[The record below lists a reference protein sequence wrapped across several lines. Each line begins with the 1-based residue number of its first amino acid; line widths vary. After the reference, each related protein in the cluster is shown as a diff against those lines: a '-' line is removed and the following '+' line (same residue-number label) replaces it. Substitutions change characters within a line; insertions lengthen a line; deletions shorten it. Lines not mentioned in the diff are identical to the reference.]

1 MDKQDLLDAA
11 LDYIKTEAGKK
22 AIGVDL
28 DIENLKKVTTK
39 ETGEKPSPE
48 ALKKRLESYIPKLEK
63 FTIEGRLYDKITSE
77 PIEGAKVEPLLA
89 LGKKTFTDKN
99 GEFIIN
105 LELPVL
111 PFNNKA
117 LVESKLIYTKS
128 GYIPQ
133 YAELLTQKREVK
145 SDLKAKP
152 LINTKLAAD
161 QAVEVVKEEVYSK
174 IAEASKLASS
184 LPEKILLV
192 RRKSI
197 EKFTNAILFK
207 LLPLA
212 IGLMLIFGITKIK
225 DKNKKICPTTSQ
237 LKRAVKTRNSIAR
250 QINQIYVMVIVNVGL
265 AVLFNYIA
273 IQLRGIRMQISAL
286 PFPVAVPPGVGVPQ
300 SLLSGLQNI
309 KDILKTLADAN
320 KKLNI
325 QLIIALIFF
334 IAAMVILSMILKTV
348 DSLIF
353 ECAQDQEIELVELN
367 SAIQDLA
374 NGGDNDNGIVTPNQ
388 VAGFTLEVVELDKN
402 NIGKYKRRQAV
413 GKNSQG
419 VILVRGDQS
428 FSNDDSTLINE
439 LIFYIRS
446 NDLKAY

>member
-11 LDYIKTEAGKK
+11 LNFIKTEAGKK

-28 DIENLKKVTTK
+28 DIENLKNTTTK
-39 ETGEKPSPE
+39 ATGEKPTPE
-48 ALKKRLESYIPKLEK
+48 ALKKRLKSYIPKIEK

-105 LELPVL
+105 IELPVL

-117 LVESKLIYTKS
+117 LVESKLTYTKS

-161 QAVEVVKEEVYSK
+161 QAVEGVKEEVYSK
-174 IAEASKLASS
+174 IAEASKLAASF
-184 LPEKILLV
+184 PEKILLV
-192 RRKSI
+192 RRKAI

-212 IGLMLIFGITKIK
+212 IGLMLVFGITKIK
-225 DKNKKICPTTSQ
+225 DKNKKICPTPSQ
-237 LKRAVKTRNSIAR
+237 LKKAVKTRNSIAR

-265 AVLFNYIA
+265 AILFNYISS
-273 IQLRGIRMQISAL
+273 QLMGIRAQITSL
-286 PFPVAVPPGVGVPQ
+286 PFPVATPPGVGVPQ

-309 KDILKTLADAN
+309 KDILKTLADNN

-334 IAAMVILSMILKTV
+334 IAAMIILSIILKTV

-353 ECAQDQEIELVELN
+353 ECAQDQDIELEELN
-367 SAIQDLA
+367 PAIQDLA
-374 NGGDNDNGIVTPNQ
+374 NGDNNNIITPNQ

-402 NIGKYKRRQAV
+402 SIGKYKRRQAV

-428 FSNDDSTLINE
+428 FSNDDSALINE

>member
-48 ALKKRLESYIPKLEK
+48 ALKKRLKSYIPKIEK

-174 IAEASKLASS
+174 IAEASKLAAS

-192 RRKSI
+192 RRKAI

-225 DKNKKICPTTSQ
+225 DRNKKICPTPSQ
-237 LKRAVKTRNSIAR
+237 LKRAAKTRNSIAR

-273 IQLRGIRMQISAL
+273 IQLRGIRMQITTM

-334 IAAMVILSMILKTV
+334 IAAMIILSMIIKTV

-353 ECAQDQEIELVELN
+353 ECAKDQDIELEELN
-367 SAIQDLA
+367 PAIQDLA
-374 NGGDNDNGIVTPNQ
+374 NGDNNDIVTPNQ

-428 FSNDDSTLINE
+428 FSNDDSALINE

>member
-1 MDKQDLLDAA
+1 MTKKELLDIAI
-11 LDYIKTEAGKK
+11 DYLKTEAGKK
-22 AIGVDL
+22 ALGVGL
-28 DIENLKKVTTK
+28 DINQLISVTKTATNKEEGQKIKEQLK
-39 ETGEKPSPE
+39 
-48 ALKKRLESYIPKLEK
+48 SYVPVIEK
-63 FTIEGRLYDKITSE
+63 FDIEGRLYDKITSK
-77 PIEGAKVEPLLA
+77 PLEGVKIEPLIA

-99 GEFIIN
+99 GEFKIN
-105 LELPVL
+105 LEIPIL

-117 LVESKLIYTKS
+117 LVESKLIYTKK
-128 GYIPQ
+128 GYIPC
-133 YAELLTQKREVK
+133 YVELLTQQRQVK

-161 QAVEVVKEEVYSK
+161 QAVEELKIEVYKK
-174 IAEASKLASS
+174 IEEASKLAAS

-192 RRKSI
+192 RRKAI

-207 LLPLA
+207 LLPLG

-225 DKNKKICPTTSQ
+225 DRNKKICPTPNQ
-237 LKRAVKTRNSIAR
+237 LKRAAKKRNSIVK
-250 QINQIYVMVIVNVGL
+250 QLNQIYIMVIVNVGL
-265 AVLFNYIA
+265 AVVFNYIA
-273 IQLRGIRMQISAL
+273 ASLMGMRAQISAM
-286 PFPVAVPPGVGVPQ
+286 PFPVSTPPGTGVPQ

-309 KDILKTLADAN
+309 KDILKTLSDEN

-334 IAAMVILSMILKTV
+334 IAALIILSMILKTV

-353 ECAQDQEIELVELN
+353 ECAKENEDIELEEIN
-367 SAIQDLA
+367 SAIKNLA
-374 NGGDNDNGIVTPNQ
+374 KEKEDNVVSPNNI
-388 VAGFTLEVVELDKN
+388 AGFTIEVVELDKN

-413 GKNSQG
+413 GKNDQG

-428 FSNDDSTLINE
+428 FSASDSVLINE
-439 LIFYIRS
+439 LIFYIRA

>member
-39 ETGEKPSPE
+39 ETGEKPTPE
-48 ALKKRLESYIPKLEK
+48 ALKKRLKSYIPKIEK

-174 IAEASKLASS
+174 IAEASKLAAS

-192 RRKSI
+192 RRKAI

-225 DKNKKICPTTSQ
+225 DRNKKICPTPSQ
-237 LKRAVKTRNSIAR
+237 LKRAAKTRNSIAR

-273 IQLRGIRMQISAL
+273 IQLRGIRMQITTM

-334 IAAMVILSMILKTV
+334 IAAMIILSMIIKTV

-353 ECAQDQEIELVELN
+353 ECAKDQDIELEELN
-367 SAIQDLA
+367 PAIQDLA
-374 NGGDNDNGIVTPNQ
+374 NGDNNDIVTPNQ

-428 FSNDDSTLINE
+428 FSNDDSALINE

>member
-48 ALKKRLESYIPKLEK
+48 ALKKRLKSYIPKIEK

-77 PIEGAKVEPLLA
+77 PIEGVKVEPLLA
-89 LGKKTFTDKN
+89 IGKKTFTDKN

-105 LELPVL
+105 LELPIL

-117 LVESKLIYTKS
+117 LIESKLIYTKT

-133 YAELLTQKREVK
+133 YAELLTQKRDVK

-161 QAVEVVKEEVYSK
+161 QAAEELKQQVYSK
-174 IAEASKLASS
+174 IEEASKFANS
-184 LPEKILLV
+184 LPEKILIV
-192 RRKSI
+192 RRKAI

-225 DKNKKICPTTSQ
+225 DRNKKICPTPSQ
-237 LKRAVKTRNSIAR
+237 LKRAAKTRNSIAR
-250 QINQIYVMVIVNVGL
+250 QVNQIYVMVIVNVGL
-265 AVLFNYIA
+265 AILFNYIA
-273 IQLRGIRMQISAL
+273 LQLRGIRMQISSM
-286 PFPVAVPPGVGVPQ
+286 PFPVASPPGVGVPQ

-309 KDILKTLADAN
+309 KDILKTLADTN

-334 IAAMVILSMILKTV
+334 IAAMIILSMIIKTV

-353 ECAQDQEIELVELN
+353 ECAQDQDIELEELN
-367 SAIQDLA
+367 PAIQDLA
-374 NGGDNDNGIVTPNQ
+374 NGDNNDIVTPNQ

-413 GKNSQG
+413 GKNDQG

-428 FSNDDSTLINE
+428 FSNDDSALINE

>member
-48 ALKKRLESYIPKLEK
+48 ALKKRLKSYIPKIEK

-105 LELPVL
+105 LELPIL

-161 QAVEVVKEEVYSK
+161 QAVEIVKEEVYSK
-174 IAEASKLASS
+174 IAEASKLAAS

-192 RRKSI
+192 RRKAI

-225 DKNKKICPTTSQ
+225 DRNKKICPTPSQ
-237 LKRAVKTRNSIAR
+237 LKRAAKTRNSIAR

-273 IQLRGIRMQISAL
+273 FQLRGIRMQISSM
-286 PFPVAVPPGVGVPQ
+286 PFPVAAPPGVGVPQ

-334 IAAMVILSMILKTV
+334 IAAMIILSMIIKTV

-353 ECAQDQEIELVELN
+353 ECAKDQDIELEELN
-367 SAIQDLA
+367 PAIQDLA
-374 NGGDNDNGIVTPNQ
+374 NGDDNGIVTPNQ

-413 GKNSQG
+413 GKNNQG

-428 FSNDDSTLINE
+428 FSNDDSALINE

>member
-48 ALKKRLESYIPKLEK
+48 ALKKRLKSYIPKIEK

-105 LELPVL
+105 LELPIL

-161 QAVEVVKEEVYSK
+161 QAVEIVKEEVYSK
-174 IAEASKLASS
+174 IAEASKLAAS

-192 RRKSI
+192 RRKAI

-207 LLPLA
+207 LLPLS

-225 DKNKKICPTTSQ
+225 DRNKKICPTPSQ
-237 LKRAVKTRNSIAR
+237 LKRAAKTRNSIAR

-273 IQLRGIRMQISAL
+273 FQLRGIRMQISSM
-286 PFPVAVPPGVGVPQ
+286 PFPVAAPPGVGVPQ

-334 IAAMVILSMILKTV
+334 IAAMIILSMIIKTV

-353 ECAQDQEIELVELN
+353 ECAKDQDIELEELN
-367 SAIQDLA
+367 PAIQDLA
-374 NGGDNDNGIVTPNQ
+374 NGDDNGIVTPNQ

-413 GKNSQG
+413 GKNNQG

-428 FSNDDSTLINE
+428 FSNDDSALINE

>member
-48 ALKKRLESYIPKLEK
+48 ALKKRLKSYIPKIEK

-174 IAEASKLASS
+174 IAEASKLAAS

-192 RRKSI
+192 RRKAI

-207 LLPLA
+207 LLPLS

-225 DKNKKICPTTSQ
+225 DRNKKICPTPSQ
-237 LKRAVKTRNSIAR
+237 LKRAAKTRNSIAR

-273 IQLRGIRMQISAL
+273 FQLRGIRMQISSM
-286 PFPVAVPPGVGVPQ
+286 PFPVAAPPGVGVPQ

-334 IAAMVILSMILKTV
+334 IAAMIILSMIIKTV

-353 ECAQDQEIELVELN
+353 ECAKDQDIELEELN
-367 SAIQDLA
+367 PAIQDLA
-374 NGGDNDNGIVTPNQ
+374 NGDDNGIVTPNQ

-402 NIGKYKRRQAV
+402 SIGKYKRRQAV
-413 GKNSQG
+413 GKNNQG

-428 FSNDDSTLINE
+428 FSNDDSALINE

>member
-39 ETGEKPSPE
+39 ETGEKPTPE
-48 ALKKRLESYIPKLEK
+48 ALKKRLKSYIPKIEK

-174 IAEASKLASS
+174 IAEASKLAAS

-192 RRKSI
+192 RRKAI

-225 DKNKKICPTTSQ
+225 DRNKKICPTPSQ
-237 LKRAVKTRNSIAR
+237 LKRAAKTRNSIAR

-273 IQLRGIRMQISAL
+273 IQLRGIRMQISSM
-286 PFPVAVPPGVGVPQ
+286 PFPVASPPGVGVPQ

-334 IAAMVILSMILKTV
+334 IAAMIILSMIIKTV

-353 ECAQDQEIELVELN
+353 ECAKDQDIELEELN
-367 SAIQDLA
+367 PAIQDLA
-374 NGGDNDNGIVTPNQ
+374 NGDNNDIVTPNQ

-428 FSNDDSTLINE
+428 FSNDDSALINE

>member
-39 ETGEKPSPE
+39 ETGEKPTPE
-48 ALKKRLESYIPKLEK
+48 ALKKRLKSYIPKIEK

-174 IAEASKLASS
+174 IAEASKLAAS

-192 RRKSI
+192 RRKAI

-225 DKNKKICPTTSQ
+225 DRNKKICPTPSQ
-237 LKRAVKTRNSIAR
+237 LKRAAKTRNSIAR

-273 IQLRGIRMQISAL
+273 IQLRGIRMQITTM

-334 IAAMVILSMILKTV
+334 IAAMIILSMIIKTV

-353 ECAQDQEIELVELN
+353 ECAKDQDIELEELN
-367 SAIQDLA
+367 PAIQDLA
-374 NGGDNDNGIVTPNQ
+374 NGGNNDIVTPNQ

-428 FSNDDSTLINE
+428 FSNDDSALINE